1 VLNVKRSL
9 VLAVVAAS
17 VLSLSLWGGYASA
30 QQPVRQPVHPG
41 AGGGI
46 AMLDISYIFDKL
58 PRFKQ
63 MLEEMKADVDR
74 AEQEVKVERDA
85 IKKLM
90 DRLEGFKGTPDYKA
104 MEEEVAKRQGD
115 LAVRINLQK
124 KDFMLRE
131 AKIYHNVY
139 KEIQQETEYYCAQNG
154 IDLVLRFNGDPV
166 DVDKP
171 DSVLAFIN
179 RPVVTYAKDRD
190 ITPIILDRLVK
201 RSTMPTAPPVGQRPG
216 PSVPFQ
222 R

>member
-1 VLNVKRSL
+1 VKRSL
-9 VLAVVAAS
+9 VLAMLAAS
-17 VLSLSLWGGYASA
+17 ALSLSLLEGYTSA
-30 QQPVRQPVHPG
+30 QQPVRPPVHPG
-41 AGGGI
+41 ASGTI
-46 AMLDISYIFDKL
+46 ALLDISYIFDKL

-139 KEIQQETEYYCAQNG
+139 KEVQQETEYYCAQNG
-154 IDLVLRFNGDPV
+154 IDVVLRFNGDPV

-179 RPVVTYAKDRD
+179 RPVVTYARDRD
-190 ITPIILDRLVK
+190 ITKPILDRLIA
-201 RSTMPTAPPVGQRPG
+201 RGAMPAAQPVGQRPS
-216 PSVPFQ
+216 PTVPFQ